1 MFTATEAVPVAKVV
15 AGNKRYPGVVAL
27 DNVNF
32 TLNKGEVR
40 ALLGKNG
47 AGKSTLIRML
57 TGSERPDSGD
67 IWIGET
73 RLEGDEATLTRRA
86 AELGVRA
93 VYQELSLVEGLT
105 VAENLC
111 LGQWP
116 RRNGMI
122 DYLQMAQD
130 AQRCLQALGVDVSPE
145 QLVSTLSPAQKQL
158 VEIAR
163 VMKGEPRVVILDE
176 PTSSLASAEVEL
188 VISAVKKMS
197 ALGVAVIYVSH
208 RMEEI
213 RRIASCATVMRDGQ
227 VAGDVMLENTSTHHI
242 VSLMLG
248 RDHVDIAPV
257 APQEIVDQAVLEVRA
272 LRHKPKLEDISFTL
286 RRGEVLGIAGLLG
299 AGRSELLKAIVGLE
313 TYEQGEIV
321 INGEKIMRPD
331 YGDMLKRGIG
341 YTPENRKEA
350 GIIPWL
356 GVDENTVLT
365 NRQKIS
371 ANGVLQ
377 WSTIRRL
384 TEEVM
389 QRMTV
394 KAASSETP
402 IGTLSGGNQQKVVIG
417 RWVYAASQILLL
429 DSLNAPGFISLN
441 NQMNVLRDAAT
452 IGIAAW
458 AMTLIIISGEI
469 DVSVGPMV
477 AFVSVCLAFLLQFE
491 VPLAIACL
499 LVLLLGAL
507 MGTLAGVLR
516 GVFNVPS
523 FVATLGLWSALRGM
537 GLFMTNALPV
547 PIDENEVLD
556 WLGGQFLGVPVSAL
570 IMMVLFALFVF
581 ISRKTAFGRSVFA
594 VGGNATA
601 AQLCG
606 INVRRVRILIFTLSG
621 LLAAVTGILL
631 AARLGS
637 GNAGAANG
645 LEFDVIAAVVVGGT
659 ALSGGRGSLFG
670 TLLGVLVITLI
681 GNGLVLL
688 GINSFF
694 QQVVRGVI
702 IVVAVLANILLTQRS
717 SKAKR

>member
-1 MFTATEAVPVAKVV
+1 MSASSLPL
-15 AGNKRYPGVVAL
+15 PQ
-27 DNVNF
+27 
-32 TLNKGEVR
+32 
-40 ALLGKNG
+40 
-47 AGKSTLIRML
+47 GKSVSLKQFVSHHIN
-57 TGSERPDSGD
+57 E
-67 IWIGET
+67 IG
-73 RLEGDEATLTRRA
+73 LL
-86 AELGVRA
+86 
-93 VYQELSLVEGLT
+93 
-105 VAENLC
+105 
-111 LGQWP
+111 
-116 RRNGMI
+116 
-122 DYLQMAQD
+122 
-130 AQRCLQALGVDVSPE
+130 
-145 QLVSTLSPAQKQL
+145 
-158 VEIAR
+158 
-163 VMKGEPRVVILDE
+163 VVIAILY
-176 PTSSLASAEVEL
+176 L
-188 VISAVKKMS
+188 V
-197 ALGVAVIYVSH
+197 
-208 RMEEI
+208 
-213 RRIASCATVMRDGQ
+213 
-227 VAGDVMLENTSTHHI
+227 
-242 VSLMLG
+242 
-248 RDHVDIAPV
+248 
-257 APQEIVDQAVLEVRA
+257 
-272 LRHKPKLEDISFTL
+272 F
-286 RRGEVLGIAGLLG
+286 
-299 AGRSELLKAIVGLE
+299 
-313 TYEQGEIV
+313 
-321 INGEKIMRPD
+321 
-331 YGDMLKRGIG
+331 
-341 YTPENRKEA
+341 
-350 GIIPWL
+350 
-356 GVDENTVLT
+356 
-365 NRQKIS
+365 
-371 ANGVLQ
+371 
-377 WSTIRRL
+377 
-384 TEEVM
+384 
-389 QRMTV
+389 
-394 KAASSETP
+394 
-402 IGTLSGGNQQKVVIG
+402 
-417 RWVYAASQILLL
+417 
-429 DSLNAPGFISLN
+429 SLNAPGFISLN

-570 IMMVLFALFVF
+570 IMMVLFVF

>member
-111 LGQWP
+111 LGQGP

-321 INGEKIMRPD
+321 INGEKITRPD

-491 VPLAIACL
+491 VPLAVACL